1 MLVNRLECWS
11 VGVLECWSGGVLGRP
26 QTDQWFILWL
36 MRTLPNVRDLVEGH
50 ITLEL
55 ESIDQ
60 L

>member
-1 MLVNRLECWS
+1 VLECWS
-11 VGVLECWSGGVLGRP
+11 VGVLEWGSGGVLGRP